1 MVVSHERG
9 ERDVGTDTA
18 AKPVIASIREEWD
31 WVKPGV
37 EEILREQPKLTYRA
51 EDVYAACLNEE
62 AFLWVF
68 PEGFSINTAEKDEYS
83 GDHIFFFWLVWVK
96 KRGQRTVLEKY
107 VPVFAEIAKEMG
119 FKRIETRT
127 NVSDLERSM
136 LSDGWERQSATY
148 TRDL

>member
-9 ERDVGTDTA
+9 EQDAGTA
-18 AKPVIASIREEWD
+18 AEVKPTLASIRKEWD
-31 WVKPGV
+31 WVKQGV

-83 GDHIFFFWLVWVK
+83 GEHIFFFWLVWVK
-96 KRGQRTVLEKY
+96 KRGQKTVIEKY
-107 VPVFAEIAKEMG
+107 VPFFFYIAKEMG
-119 FKRIETRT
+119 FKRIEART

-148 TRDL
+148 TREI